1 MSVATT
7 VIAVSMSLRDSLVV
21 FFIRAQPESP
31 ENIIRMSYPLAGAW
45 RVSGCTLK
53 TSTSASVRISE
64 CGPAFHPTDVE
75 TSTTHA

>member
-45 RVSGCTLK
+45 RVSGCTL
-53 TSTSASVRISE
+53 
-64 CGPAFHPTDVE
+64 
-75 TSTTHA
+75 